1 MQTRKK
7 YYIAFIKY
15 FSNARA
21 NLKYIIVLDRR
32 VLLVVNYHGLR
43 IETA

>member
-7 YYIAFIKY
+7 NYIAFIKF
-15 FSNARA
+15 FSNVRA
-21 NLKYIIVLDRR
+21 NLEYAIVLDRR
-32 VLLVVNYHGLR
+32 VLLVVNYHGIR